1 MAVLRAMKTDESFSQ
16 SFMLLCFTAAG
27 VLMLAWQPSYKMFT
41 TPKVPTLLRGSSTQQ
56 GSNVVAN
63 VTNVANNSRLVV
75 DLSDRR
81 SYVYRNERL
90 SASYPVAIGKEGW
103 QTPTGSFKVLQM
115 KKNPAW
121 RHPLTG
127 EVVRKSVN
135 NPLGSRWIGFWSDGR
150 SQIGFHGTND
160 EQLVG
165 KAVSH
170 GCLRME
176 NQDIEKIYEQVAVG
190 TPVIVRE

>member
-1 MAVLRAMKTDESFSQ
+1 
-16 SFMLLCFTAAG
+16 MLLCFTAAG
-27 VLMLAWQPSYKMFT
+27 VLFLALQPSSMMLTKPKM
-41 TPKVPTLLRGSSTQQ
+41 PVLLRGSSPGQA
-56 GSNVVAN
+56 SNIVAN
-63 VTNVANNSRLVV
+63 DSRLVV

-81 SYVYRNERL
+81 SYIYHGERL
-90 SASYPVAIGKEGW
+90 SASYPVAIGKESW
-103 QTPTGSFKVLQM
+103 QTPTGNFKVL
-115 KKNPAW
+115 KRLKNPIW

-127 EVVRKSVN
+127 EVVQPGVN

>member
-1 MAVLRAMKTDESFSQ
+1 VKTDESFSQ

-27 VLMLAWQPSYKMFT
+27 VLLLAWQPSSQMFSK
-41 TPKVPTLLRGSSTQQ
+41 PKIPTLLNGSPTQQ
-56 GSNVVAN
+56 VSNL
-63 VTNVANNSRLVV
+63 TNNNTQLVV

-81 SYVYRNERL
+81 SYVYRSERL
-90 SASYPVAIGKEGW
+90 IASYPVAIGKEGW
-103 QTPTGSFKVLQM
+103 QTPRGSFKVLQM
-115 KKNPAW
+115 RKNPIW

-127 EVVRKSVN
+127 EIVRSGAK

-165 KAVSH
+165 QAVSH

-176 NQDIEKIYEQVAVG
+176 NQDVEKIYSQVAVG

>member
-1 MAVLRAMKTDESFSQ
+1 
-16 SFMLLCFTAAG
+16 MLLCFTAAG
-27 VLMLAWQPSYKMFT
+27 VLLLAWQPSYKMFT
-41 TPKVPTLLRGSSTQQ
+41 KPKVPALLSGSSPGQV
-56 GSNVVAN
+56 SNVV
-63 VTNVANNSRLVV
+63 TNNSRLVV

-81 SYVYRNERL
+81 SYVYRDERL
-90 SASYPVAIGKEGW
+90 IASYPVAIGKEGW

-115 KKNPAW
+115 RKNPVW

-127 EVVRKSVN
+127 EVVRRGVN

-160 EQLVG
+160 QQLVG
-165 KAVSH
+165 QAVSH

-176 NQDIEKIYEQVAVG
+176 NQDIEKIYEKVAVG
-190 TPVIVRE
+190 TPVIVRQ

>member
-1 MAVLRAMKTDESFSQ
+1 
-16 SFMLLCFTAAG
+16 MLLCFTAAG
-27 VLMLAWQPSYKMFT
+27 VLFLVLQPSYKMFT
-41 TPKVPTLLRGSSTQQ
+41 KPKVPALLRGSSTQQ
-56 GSNVVAN
+56 GRNFVS
-63 VTNVANNSRLVV
+63 NVANNSRLVV

-81 SYVYRNERL
+81 SYVYHNEQL

-115 KKNPAW
+115 RKNPVW

-127 EVVRKSVN
+127 EVVQKGVN

-160 EQLVG
+160 KQLVG
-165 KAVSH
+165 QAVSH

-176 NQDIEKIYEQVAVG
+176 NQDIEKIYEKVAIG

>member
-1 MAVLRAMKTDESFSQ
+1 
-16 SFMLLCFTAAG
+16 MLLCFTAAG
-27 VLMLAWQPSYKMFT
+27 VLLFAWQPSSKMFT
-41 TPKVPTLLRGSSTQQ
+41 KPKTPALLRGSSPGQA
-56 GSNVVAN
+56 SNI
-63 VTNVANNSRLVV
+63 VANNSRLVV

-81 SYVYRNERL
+81 SYVYSKERL
-90 SASYPVAIGKEGW
+90 IARYPVAIGKEGW

-115 KKNPAW
+115 RKNPIW

-127 EVVRKSVN
+127 EVVPRGVN

-176 NQDIEKIYEQVAVG
+176 NEDIEKIYQIVAVG
-190 TPVIVRE
+190 TPVIVRQ

>member
-1 MAVLRAMKTDESFSQ
+1 MKNDESFAQ

-27 VLMLAWQPSYKMFT
+27 VLSLARDPSYKMLT
-41 TPKVPTLLRGSSTQQ
+41 KAKMPAILRGSSTQQ
-56 GSNVVAN
+56 GGNIVAN
-63 VTNVANNSRLVV
+63 LANNSRLVV

-81 SYVYRNERL
+81 SYVYRNDRL

-115 KKNPAW
+115 RKNPVW

-127 EVVRKSVN
+127 EVVGRSVN

-160 EQLVG
+160 DQLVG
-165 KAVSH
+165 QAVSH

-176 NQDIEKIYEQVAVG
+176 NQDIEKIYENVAVG